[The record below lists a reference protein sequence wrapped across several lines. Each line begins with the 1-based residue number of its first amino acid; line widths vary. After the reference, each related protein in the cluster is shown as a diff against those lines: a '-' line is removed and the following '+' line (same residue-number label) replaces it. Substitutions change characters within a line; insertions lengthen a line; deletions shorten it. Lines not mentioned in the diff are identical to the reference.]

1 MAKVHAD
8 TLAIRGLPRVE
19 VLTNQLSFP
28 EFRLSGPPGC
38 AGSTL
43 ISEILSALGSR
54 ILPGNDAP
62 GALWMGLAGKNYR
75 SARLSKDKPASFLM
89 VSPGDN
95 GQFDLNTGQLLSVW
109 LDGHEVE
116 LK

>member
-1 MAKVHAD
+1 
-8 TLAIRGLPRVE
+8 
-19 VLTNQLSFP
+19 
-28 EFRLSGPPGC
+28 
-38 AGSTL
+38 
-43 ISEILSALGSR
+43 
-54 ILPGNDAP
+54 
-62 GALWMGLAGKNYR
+62 MGLAGKNYR